1 MAKLVMEIDT
11 ESQESTVSIDGT
23 AVSNLSEV
31 SVYNYSYD
39 GEPKFS
45 FSVLTHEKVGG
56 VTKMTRLMAS
66 ESEAAK
72 AAIANGTGKKSKD
85 FPGLIEAPGKT
96 KAQEA
101 FGDLW
106 NRSKRV

>member
-1 MAKLVMEIDT
+1 MAKLVMTIDT
-11 ESQESTVSIDGT
+11 EKQEASAEVDGVS
-23 AVSNLSEV
+23 VENLSEV

-39 GEPKFS
+39 GNPQFS
-45 FSVLTHEKVGG
+45 FNVLTREKVGG

-66 ESEAAK
+66 QSEEAK
-72 AAIANGTGKKSKD
+72 AAVKNGTGKKSTR

-101 FGDLW
+101 ISELW
-106 NRSKRV
+106 NKSKKM